1 MPRSGGPGG
10 LFNLNLFLTSRKT
23 TCLETEMLPGE
34 PECLPS
40 LLEKQ
45 MIIFL
50 SFPSPPTAP

>member
-10 LFNLNLFLTSRKT
+10 LSNLFLTSRKT